1 MFLYSYIS
9 IKRKASQIQISIWSI
24 FHIFRNIY
32 YFIFTEYPENN
43 SLPSKFPCRIISP
56 SFNYFFFHF
65 FSHNPVMIYNDGV
78 IFPFSQQFGIIF
90 LALDQM
96 AKLGAQSILISY
108 YELAPVILQLCVIRN
123 DSSYGISPLYI
134 PM

>member
-1 MFLYSYIS
+1 M
-9 IKRKASQIQISIWSI
+9 
-24 FHIFRNIY
+24 
-32 YFIFTEYPENN
+32 T
-43 SLPSKFPCRIISP
+43 
-56 SFNYFFFHF
+56 
-65 FSHNPVMIYNDGV
+65 YNDGV